1 MTRPRLTTAGR
12 TVLASV
18 LLASAAAH
26 ADMIGGGQ
34 ITASTALGQ
43 YLYFSIDQMTDGIT
57 ADSPFNGYASGFGVV
72 SGRITLTLNQSYNL
86 SSFVLWNDVNV
97 LNEGVRSF
105 TLKFEDASGASLGG
119 TGTLTAV
126 SQFAPQTYSFASTVN
141 GAKTVHMDVLTSSL
155 QIEIREVAFNGTVSA
170 VPEPANAVL
179 LVAGLA
185 GLAGLGALRRRR

>member
-1 MTRPRLTTAGR
+1 
-12 TVLASV
+12 
-18 LLASAAAH
+18 
-26 ADMIGGGQ
+26 
-34 ITASTALGQ
+34 LGV
-43 YLYFSIDQMTDGIT
+43 
-57 ADSPFNGYASGFGVV
+57 GVV
-72 SGRITLTLNQSYNL
+72 SGRITLTLNQSHNL
-86 SSFVLWNDVNV
+86 NSFVLWNDINV

-141 GAKTVHMDVLTSSL
+141 GAKTVHMDVLTSRI

-179 LVAGLA
+179 LMA